1 VQLVLYEYSNAG
13 LFPLTAVSYPGVTHF
28 DN

>member
-1 VQLVLYEYSNAG
+1 MQLVLYEYSNAG
-13 LFPLTAVSYPGVTHF
+13 LFPLTAVSIPDVTQF